1 MPGYRDYVQK
11 MQRIAD
17 ISNAVSILYWDDEVY
32 LPVNSNQL
40 RAQQLAT
47 LSGLSHKEFTDPKLG
62 TLLKDLQ
69 KLKLTFK
76 QRKNVEL
83 TLKDFQK
90 DKKFSTEFIEKKTSL
105 ISQAYH
111 SWGKARHEKKFSY
124 FEKNLNDLIKMV
136 KKEAEIIGYNNHP
149 YDAMIDLYEPGM
161 NTFKLDKIFADVK
174 QNLLPF
180 ISERLQKQRL
190 NDKFLYKK
198 YPKDLQWK
206 FGIDCLTYMGFDFS
220 RGRQD
225 ISLHPFTTSFGAD
238 DVRITTRIDE
248 KDVSNM
254 VWSTIHEG
262 GHALYEQG
270 LDSNEYGL
278 PSGNAAS
285 LGIHESQSRLWE
297 NNIGR
302 SQSFWKYHYPKF
314 KKIFPVQTNG
324 VALKDFIK
332 AINKIAPNKIRT
344 EADELHYHIHIMIRY
359 EIEKEIMETNIKA
372 KDLPKLWNQKYKKYL
387 NVNIENDAEGILQ
400 DVHWSHGSF
409 GYFPTYTLGSFYAAQ
424 FMSQAKL
431 DIPTLDN
438 QLSKGNTEDLRLWLK
453 KNIFQFG
460 KTYNAEDLCK
470 KITGEH
476 LNIKYFMN
484 YISEKFYE
492 MEITS

>member
-1 MPGYRDYVQK
+1 MAFYKDYVQK
-11 MQRIAD
+11 MQKIAD

-32 LPVNSNQL
+32 LPKNANQL

-62 TLLKDLQ
+62 VLLKSLSKQ
-69 KLKLTFK
+69 KLTFK
-76 QRKNVEL
+76 QRKNIEL
-83 TLKDFQK
+83 TLKDFNK
-90 DKKFSTEFIEKKTSL
+90 DKKFSTEFIEAKTSL

-111 SWGKARHEKKFSY
+111 SWGKARQENNFSH
-124 FEKNLNDLIKMV
+124 FEKNLDSLIKTI
-136 KKEAEIIGYNNHP
+136 KQEADIIGYKNHP

-161 NTFKLDKIFADVK
+161 TVDKLDVIFQDVK

-180 ISERLQKQRL
+180 IKEKLAKQKV
-190 NDKFLYKK
+190 NDRFLHKK

-206 FGIDCLTYMGFDFS
+206 FGLDCLNYMGFDFT

-270 LDSNEYGL
+270 LDPNEYGL
-278 PSGNAAS
+278 PSGTASS

-297 NNIGR
+297 NNVGR
-302 SQSFWKYHYPKF
+302 SYSFWKYHFPKL
-314 KKIFPVQTNG
+314 KKIFPSQLEG
-324 VALKDFIK
+324 VSIQNFMK
-332 AINKIAPNKIRT
+332 AINKIGPNKIRT
-344 EADELHYHIHIMIRY
+344 EADELHYHIHILIRY
-359 EIEKEIMETNIKA
+359 EIEKEIMESKIKA
-372 KDLPKLWNQKYKKYL
+372 KELPKLWNKKYKDYL
-387 NVNIENDAEGILQ
+387 NVDIQNYAEGILQ

-424 FMSQAKL
+424 FMEKASKDIRGLDSQLK
-431 DIPTLDN
+431 
-438 QLSKGNTEDLRLWLK
+438 KGNTSELKGWLK
-453 KNIFQFG
+453 KNVFQHG
-460 KTYNAEDLCK
+460 KTYTAEELCK
-470 KITGEH
+470 QITGEP
-476 LNIKYFMN
+476 LNMRYFMT
-484 YISEKFYE
+484 YVKEKFDQLE
-492 MEITS
+492 NL